1 MPGKR
6 LEIKVA
12 PQGKDCRVLIDG
24 ELVEGITSFVIE
36 ANVREFTKI
45 RIEGYYRGEQ
55 FSISGNLM
63 EDDGGY
69 YRGHELRESD
79 LKRWTDANDRG
90 SRDHDA

>member
-1 MPGKR
+1 
-6 LEIKVA
+6 
-12 PQGKDCRVLIDG
+12 
-24 ELVEGITSFVIE
+24 
-36 ANVREFTKI
+36 
-45 RIEGYYRGEQ
+45 
-55 FSISGNLM
+55 M